1 MSKERVSELRVS
13 VRIELQK
20 SINRLSVIALLPA
33 GPMRLTG
40 NRSCIRLLESF
51 NAHLSPEEPWRRP
64 RPPGGWWGVRVV
76 VVGGG
81 FSLPSQSLCLFC
93 AARLMKLWLVGQLDP
108 LLAPAN
114 QRQSAEWSET
124 RDPHLASRGHGSA
137 PCGPLQR
144 TTSTRNDTRK

>member
-1 MSKERVSELRVS
+1 MRVS
-13 VRIELQK
+13 VGIELQK
-20 SINRLSVIALLPA
+20 SINRLSRIALLPA
-33 GPMRLTG
+33 GPMRLTE
-40 NRSCIRLLESF
+40 NRSRIRLLESF

-64 RPPGGWWGVRVV
+64 RPPGGWWRVGGGSGGGGGG
-76 VVGGG
+76 GGG

-114 QRQSAEWSET
+114 QRQSADWSET